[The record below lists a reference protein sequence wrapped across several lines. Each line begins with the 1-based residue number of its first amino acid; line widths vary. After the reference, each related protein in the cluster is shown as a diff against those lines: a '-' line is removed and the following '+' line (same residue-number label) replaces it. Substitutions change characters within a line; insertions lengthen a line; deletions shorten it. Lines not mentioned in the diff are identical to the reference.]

1 MKLIYRGVS
10 YEYNP
15 PVVETV
21 EGQVDGKFRGL
32 DWRFRNLKKPPV
44 LQPPVNLTYRGVT
57 YANRPTATRNAV
69 PKGSDIQ
76 QQARWL
82 MLNKEK
88 AAKNRH
94 ESMLR
99 RSAHEVGLV

>member
-1 MKLIYRGVS
+1 MKLIYRGIS

-21 EGQVDGKFRGL
+21 KGKVGGKFRGL
-32 DWRFRNLKKPPV
+32 DWRFHTLKKPPV
-44 LQPPVNLTYRGVT
+44 LQPPINLTYRGVH
-57 YANRPTATRNAV
+57 YVNRPTATKEAV
-69 PKGSDIQ
+69 PTGQNIQ
-76 QQARWL
+76 EKARWL

-88 AAKNRH
+88 AAKNRSG
-94 ESMLR
+94 SMLR

>member
-1 MKLIYRGVS
+1 MKLIYRGIS

-21 EGQVDGKFRGL
+21 EGQVGGKYRGL
-32 DWRFRNLKKPPV
+32 DWRFHNLKKSLL

-57 YANRPTATRNAV
+57 YANRPTAAPEAV
-69 PKGSDIQ
+69 PTGQNIQ
-76 QQARWL
+76 EKARWL

-88 AAKNRH
+88 AAKNRND
-94 ESMLR
+94 SMLR